1 MLSIYTKS
9 GGKNGKHCWIG
20 EVPTITVVSYTPVQ
34 LFKYMIS
41 RHFRAIPQA
50 LNSLQISQFTHL
62 PSTSFLCL
70 LDEAPTTLVGSHN
83 LRISLTDG
91 NRFDSLQGKAQ
102 NIVLALKNLNSR
114 AAQEAEN
121 EEED

>member
-1 MLSIYTKS
+1 M
-9 GGKNGKHCWIG
+9 
-20 EVPTITVVSYTPVQ
+20 PVQ
-34 LFKYMIS
+34 LFEYMIS

-70 LDEAPTTLVGSHN
+70 LDEAPTTLIGSHN

-91 NRFDSLQGKAQ
+91 NRFDCLQGKAQ